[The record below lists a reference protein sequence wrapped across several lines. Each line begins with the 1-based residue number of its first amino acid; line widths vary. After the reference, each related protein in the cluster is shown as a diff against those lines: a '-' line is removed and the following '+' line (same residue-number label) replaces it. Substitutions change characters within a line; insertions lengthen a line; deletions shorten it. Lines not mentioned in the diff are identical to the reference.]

1 MGGDFSSFRK
11 PRIPLPQKQ
20 AFAGMGQ
27 MVAFRGRTQLDTCGK
42 SLIGGIDPAYL
53 FFRACFII
61 SINEGN

>member
-1 MGGDFSSFRK
+1 LGGDFASFRK
-11 PRIPLPQKQ
+11 PRIHLPQNHT
-20 AFAGMGQ
+20 FAGMGQ

-42 SLIGGIDPAYL
+42 SPIGGIDPAYL